1 MTAILS
7 IAILPSP
14 LSLPSAVPA
23 ARHQPPT
30 PPNFFETEFKFRSEL
45 IGLKSARQSG
55 PRRLTCGTMTAV
67 FDF

>member
-1 MTAILS
+1 
-7 IAILPSP
+7 
-14 LSLPSAVPA
+14 VPA

-30 PPNFFETEFKFRSEL
+30 PPNFFETEFEFRSEL